1 MSFGPADSVPAVRRE
16 DRLRAILDRIDELP
30 SLPEFIARLLAAVE
44 EPGVSGQRVAEIVS
58 EDQAM
63 TAAVLKLV
71 NSPYYG
77 LSRRIGSIQ
86 HAVLLLGFR
95 TVRNLAL
102 SAVLVKSFGRTSND
116 RRFQPAALWRHSVA
130 SAAGARLLAL
140 RLGAGE
146 AEEAFLAGLVHDMGI
161 VIIDQYLHEDFRA
174 ILDLVSTR
182 RVTLR
187 EAEREVLGR
196 DHAFIG
202 ALLARRW
209 NFPGAVVEAIGCHHA
224 PWRAKRD
231 PRLAAIVHLAN
242 AREGEN
248 GSGPVAI
255 EPGPAAMPQTGPAAG
270 EAGIADVVEVAGIAD
285 VADLAEAAVA
295 IHAVDAVDAVE
306 ERRFA
311 PGWDSEPFDPR
322 ALEILGLQAS
332 DLNWFRAEFAEE
344 WDRARV
350 LIGLLS

>member
-1 MSFGPADSVPAVRRE
+1 MSFGPADSVPVARRE

-44 EPGVSGQRVAEIVS
+44 EPAVSGERVAEIVS

-116 RRFQPAALWRHSVA
+116 RRFQPAALWRHAVA

-140 RLGAGE
+140 RLGADE

-161 VIIDQYLHEDFRA
+161 VIIDQYLHEEFRA
-174 ILDLVSTR
+174 VLDLVSTR

-248 GSGPVAI
+248 GFGPVVI
-255 EPGPAAMPQTGPAAG
+255 DPEP
-270 EAGIADVVEVAGIAD
+270 VA
-285 VADLAEAAVA
+285 AAVEG
-295 IHAVDAVDAVE
+295 VDAVE
-306 ERRFA
+306 VDAAVPGVDPAEAAASVEAAAVVEIVEARRFA
-311 PGWDSEPFDPR
+311 PGWDSEPYDPR
-322 ALEILGLQAS
+322 ALEILGMQAS